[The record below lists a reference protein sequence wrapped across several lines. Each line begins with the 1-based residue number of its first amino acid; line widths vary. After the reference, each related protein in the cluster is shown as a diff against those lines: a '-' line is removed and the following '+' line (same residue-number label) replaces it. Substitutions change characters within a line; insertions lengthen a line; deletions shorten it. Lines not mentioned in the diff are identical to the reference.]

1 MPSQRLS
8 LWICRKSCTLER
20 DVQFLL
26 YIKYDHLHLFMYLL
40 VYVITYIQQ
49 IISNNYMLELHVEIL
64 DRNKQYIST
73 EAFQNFS

>member
-1 MPSQRLS
+1 MLEKVPYIQKRQGV
-8 LWICRKSCTLER
+8 WVYIRKM
-20 DVQFLL
+20 L